1 MQTYA
6 GLSEL
11 RPPPGG
17 SALAIGTF
25 DGVHLGHRALI
36 AAAVAEARR
45 LRATPV
51 VVTWDRHPAATLRP
65 EAVPPLLTTSGRKA
79 ELVAETGVE
88 VLAVLAFDAELSRW
102 PPERFVAE
110 VLAAGLGARA
120 VLVGEGWRFGHRAA
134 GDVALLEALGR
145 VHGFTAGA
153 VELLQGCGGP
163 VSSSRIRG
171 AIAAGDL
178 ATARALLGRAH
189 DLDGVVVEGDGRGAQ
204 LGYPTANLDI
214 DPALA
219 TPPLGIYAGRARAA
233 GTFYPA
239 AISVGVNP
247 TFGGSPGRDPVRIEA
262 HLLDFSGNLY
272 GEAVRLELWAR
283 LRDELRFDS
292 AAALVEQMARDV
304 EATRALTC

>member
-6 GLSEL
+6 GLSQL

-17 SALAIGTF
+17 SAITIGTF

-36 AAAVAEARR
+36 AATVAEARR
-45 LRATPV
+45 LGATPV
-51 VVTWDRHPAATLRP
+51 LVTWDRHPAATLRP
-65 EAVPPLLTTSGRKA
+65 GAVPPLLTTPGRKA
-79 ELVAETGVE
+79 ELVSQTGIG

-110 VLAAGLGARA
+110 VLVAGLGARA
-120 VLVGEGWRFGHRAA
+120 VLVGQGWRFGHRAA
-134 GDVALLEALGR
+134 GDVALLETLGR
-145 VHGFTAGA
+145 THGFSARA
-153 VELLQGCGGP
+153 VGLLQGPGGP
-163 VSSSRIRG
+163 VSSSRIRA

-178 ATARALLGRAH
+178 AGARALLGRPY
-189 DLDGVVVEGDGRGAQ
+189 DLDGVVIEGDSRGAT
-204 LGYPTANLDI
+204 LGYPTANLEV

-219 TPPLGIYAGRARAA
+219 LPPLGIYAGRARAA
-233 GTFYPA
+233 GTFHPA

-247 TFGGSPGRDPVRIEA
+247 TFGGRPGRDPARIEA
-262 HLLDFSGNLY
+262 YLLDFSGDLY

-292 AAALVEQMARDV
+292 VAALTAQMARDV